1 MIKAISNFQ
10 SQGEFNGLIL
20 DLRNNP
26 GGVLSAAIEV
36 TDAFINGGLIVST
49 KGRDE
54 FLDSKYEATNETIL
68 ADQPIVVLINGGSA
82 SAPKSLLAHYK
93 ITSVLC

>member
-1 MIKAISNFQ
+1 MQSSSHSVKHEMLPHGIGYLRISQFQIGQSDLIKAINVTQ

-36 TDAFINGGLIVST
+36 TDAFINGGLIVGT
-49 KGRDE
+49 KGDE
-54 FLDSKYEATNETIL
+54 F
-68 ADQPIVVLINGGSA
+68 
-82 SAPKSLLAHYK
+82 
-93 ITSVLC
+93 